1 MPLGKENKAKMLYN
15 AAMKEKPRKR
25 RYYSKK
31 PRVYVPKRIRVI
43 QFSAIAVAMLLVL
56 RLGFL
61 QIGQNGF
68 YEALASGQRGL
79 YQELFPDRGEILV
92 IDEDGS
98 EIAVATNRYL
108 HLVWADPR
116 RVDDPMRTATVLEE
130 ILNTEEDDDDTVIEE
145 VLEPGEGDEIIE
157 EAEAISFRDE
167 LIAKLS
173 KTDDPYEPIKR
184 KVSDSV
190 VNEIERANL
199 NGIYSQRERF
209 RYYPEGSTF
218 AHITGFVSADDEGVF
233 SGKYGIE
240 GNMNDALSGSGGYTF
255 SERDTRG
262 RWIGIGTRNVDPAQD
277 GGDIVLTIDRTIQ
290 YVACSILEE
299 AVEKYDADSAS
310 LVILD
315 PKTGAVRAMCG
326 APNFDPNVYNEV
338 ESIEVYNN
346 KSIFEAYEPGSVFKP
361 LVMAGAID
369 VGAVSPSTIYE
380 DKGEE
385 KIDVYT
391 IRNSDLKSY
400 GWQTMSEVLEKS
412 LNTGMI
418 FVMREMGGKQMARY
432 LRDFGFG
439 EKYNISLDS
448 VVGGDISA
456 LDRDS
461 EIYYATTSYGQGV
474 TSTLL
479 QIATAYG
486 AIANNGR
493 LIYPH
498 VIDEIRHQDGEVES
512 HESEERQVISSKSAQ
527 TTSAMLVSVIENG
540 HAGSAA
546 VDGYYI
552 AGKTGTA
559 QVAKES
565 GAGYKKDETVVT
577 FAGFGP
583 VSNPRFVIAVR
594 IDHPRTTPW
603 AAGTAAPVFGEI
615 AQFLLQYDRVPPDR

>member
-1 MPLGKENKAKMLYN
+1 MLYN
-15 AAMKEKPRKR
+15 AVMKEKPRKR

-31 PRVYVPKRIRVI
+31 SRIYVPKRIRVI
-43 QFSAIAVAMLLVL
+43 QLGALAIAFLLVF

-92 IDEDGS
+92 VDEDGS

-130 ILNTEEDDDDTVIEE
+130 ILKDEDEPVEMKVVE
-145 VLEPGEGDEIIE
+145 VTEGDEVVDE
-157 EAEAISFRDE
+157 EEVESISFRDE

-173 KTDDPYEPIKR
+173 KEGDPYEPIKR
-184 KVSDSV
+184 KVTDSV
-190 VNEIERANL
+190 INEIERANL

-218 AHITGFVSADDEGVF
+218 SHVTGFVSADDDGVF
-233 SGKYGIE
+233 SGKYGVE
-240 GNMNDALSGSGGYTF
+240 GNMEDTLSGSGGYTF

-277 GGDIVLTIDRTIQ
+277 GADIVLTLDRTVQ
-290 YVACSILEE
+290 YVACTILEE
-299 AVEKYDADSAS
+299 AVERFEADSGS

-315 PKTGAVRAMCG
+315 PKTGAIQAMCG
-326 APNFDPNVYNEV
+326 VPNFDPNVYNEV
-338 ESIEVYNN
+338 ESIDVYNN

-361 LVMAGAID
+361 IVMAGAID
-369 VGAVSPSTIYE
+369 VGAVTPSTGYE
-380 DKGEE
+380 DLGEV
-385 KIDVYT
+385 KIDRFT

-439 EKYNISLDS
+439 DTTELALDS
-448 VVGGDISA
+448 EVGGDVSA

-474 TSTLL
+474 TATLL
-479 QIATAYG
+479 QVAASYG

-493 LIYPH
+493 YIAPYA
-498 VIDEIRHQDGEVES
+498 IDEIRHTNGEVTGHTS
-512 HESEERQVISSKSAQ
+512 NERQVISSKSAQ
-527 TTSAMLVSVIENG
+527 TISAMLVSVIENG
-540 HAGSAA
+540 HANTAA

-559 QVAKES
+559 QVARDD
-565 GAGYKKDETVVT
+565 GAGYKKDETIAT

-583 VSNPRFVIAVR
+583 VSNPQFVAAIR
-594 IDHPRTTPW
+594 IDHPRTTQW
-603 AAGTAAPVFGEI
+603 ASGTAAPVFGEI
-615 AQFLLQYDRVPPDR
+615 AQFLLQYERIPPDRQ

>member
-1 MPLGKENKAKMLYN
+1 MKN
-15 AAMKEKPRKR
+15 ATTKR
-25 RYYSKK
+25 RFHSKK
-31 PRVYVPKRIRVI
+31 PRLYVPKRIKVI
-43 QFSAIAVAMLLVL
+43 QISVIAVAVLLVI
-56 RLGFL
+56 RLGSI

-79 YQELFPDRGEILV
+79 YQELFPDRGDIYV
-92 IDEDGS
+92 VDQDGS

-108 HLVWADPR
+108 YLIWADPR
-116 RVDDPMRTATVLEE
+116 RVDDPLRTARVLEE
-130 ILNTEEDDDDTVIEE
+130 ILEDEKEIDDVDELLLEADLENGEELHQE
-145 VLEPGEGDEIIE
+145 
-157 EAEAISFRDE
+157 SFLDE
-167 LIAKLS
+167 LIFKLS
-173 KTDDPYEPIKR
+173 KSDDPYEPIKS
-184 KVSDSV
+184 KVSDSIV
-190 VNEIERANL
+190 QEVERANL
-199 NGIYSQRERF
+199 EGIYTQREKF
-209 RYYPEGSTF
+209 RYYPEGAVFS
-218 AHITGFVSADDEGVF
+218 HVTGFVSADNDGLF
-233 SGKYGIE
+233 SGKYGVE
-240 GNMNDALSGSGGYTF
+240 GYNNDTLAGSGGYTF

-262 RWIGIGTRNVDPAQD
+262 RWIGIGTRNVDPAQN
-277 GGDIVLTIDRTIQ
+277 GADIILTIDRTVQ
-290 YVACSILEE
+290 YVACTMLEE

-310 LVILD
+310 LVILN
-315 PKTGAVRAMCG
+315 PKTGAIRAMCG
-326 APNFDPNVYNEV
+326 VPNFDPNTYNEV
-338 ESIEVYNN
+338 ESIDVYNN
-346 KSIFEAYEPGSVFKP
+346 QSIFQAYEPGSVFKP

-439 EKYNISLDS
+439 EITGIAMDS
-448 VVGGDISA
+448 EVRGDVSA
-456 LDRDS
+456 LDRES

-474 TSTLL
+474 TATLI
-479 QIATAYG
+479 QIASAYG

-493 LIYPH
+493 LIQPH
-498 VIDEIRHQDGEVES
+498 AIDEIRLSNGEIHKNV
-512 HESEERQVISSKSAQ
+512 SEERQIISSKSAQ
-527 TTSAMLVSVIENG
+527 ILSAMLVSVIENG
-540 HAGSAA
+540 HASSAA
-546 VDGYYI
+546 IDGYYI

-559 QVAKES
+559 QVAREN
-565 GAGYKKDETVVT
+565 GAGYKKDETIAT

-583 VSNPRFVIAVR
+583 VSNPRFVAVVR

-615 AQFLLQYDRVPPDR
+615 AQFLLQYDRVPPER